1 MIKHFAFNDQETDR
15 DSNGLITWLNEQA
28 MREIY
33 LKPFEIAVK
42 EGGSTGI
49 MSSFNRIGTVWAGGS
64 YELLTE
70 ILRDEWGFQG
80 MVITDYA
87 NAYMNADQ
95 MIRAGGDLMLFQDQ
109 QPSSSGMNV
118 NASHLVALRKAVKNI
133 LYTVSRSN
141 AMNGMGNGV
150 EYAYVMPYWQL
161 ALIALNVLV
170 VLVCAMTGCISIRKA
185 KKRV

>member
-1 MIKHFAFNDQETDR
+1 
-15 DSNGLITWLNEQA
+15 
-28 MREIY
+28 
-33 LKPFEIAVK
+33 
-42 EGGSTGI
+42 
-49 MSSFNRIGTVWAGGS
+49 
-64 YELLTE
+64 
-70 ILRDEWGFQG
+70 
-80 MVITDYA
+80 
-87 NAYMNADQ
+87 
-95 MIRAGGDLMLFQDQ
+95 
-109 QPSSSGMNV
+109 MNV